1 MSGIEQ
7 LKSKPSG
14 ILPSG
19 RARWGIALAVCAAI
33 VAAAAGLRHADGRRG
48 DASST
53 QATASHAAQ
62 TALPPAGPVVANG
75 GDAAKAAAGDPR
87 RGKGTFI
94 LMFKEAPLATY
105 KGTVQGLPAPDRVRK
120 AKGAMR
126 IDVAGDAAQEYVA
139 YLQQQQGQLKS
150 RMSVMMGRD
159 VTPRLAMQHAVNAM
173 VVDLTAA
180 EADAVRGMPE
190 VGLVEAYRED
200 ALLTDTGPQLIGAEP
215 VWNGTNPGAS
225 GPYRGEGM
233 VVGIIDSG
241 INFGSPSF
249 AATSPVGGYVH
260 VNPLGAGNYL
270 GTCASG
276 GVDAGRCNAKLIGGY
291 DFVCSM
297 PGNQCGATDVREEPG
312 FGDTNG
318 HGSHVA
324 STAAGNPRDAVYT
337 GVTRR
342 ISGVAPRAN
351 IIAYDVCYTDTGT
364 TTPGGRCPNVSSV
377 AAINQAVA
385 GGIVDVINFSI
396 AGGSQPWSDS
406 VSLAF
411 LNAVEAGVYVAAAAG
426 NDGPA
431 ADTLSHVEPWVSASA
446 AVQHG
451 RGAFSIA
458 LQVTGPAPVPSNLTP
473 VLLTEGTGGTPHT
486 AIIPGTT
493 PLKIS
498 AGIDTVDD
506 GCAAYAAGTFTG
518 AIAVIRRGTCTFTI
532 KIGNAAA
539 AGAVAVVIANNVVAP
554 VIPQVTGATIPAFAV
569 TQADG
574 NALRDFA
581 VSRPTTTA
589 QIGYPAIP
597 VPNTPDVLGAFSS
610 RGPAGSFNLLK
621 PDTAAPGVS
630 VLAAV
635 SGQTLTGSEQAVD
648 VYNGTSMASP
658 HHAGAAALIRQAR
671 PTWTVP
677 EVKSALSLTAN
688 PQVFNEDSVTLAT
701 PFGRGSGRIQVDRAI
716 NAGLVMPETAANYRA
731 ANPGSGGDPAT
742 LNQPSLANAQCY
754 PSCSFVRRFRNTQ
767 TTSSTWNLALEG
779 ISGSVPASITIPAGA
794 TASVTIV
801 IRPVPSP
808 TGAWRFG
815 SVVLSQP
822 GTSSATLRMPVAVIA
837 TGSRVRN
844 DFNGDGRSDIVL
856 WNSSISYLAYW
867 IMNGSVYT
875 GASGFGLAPGYAPA
889 ATGFLSAIP
898 QSSLLARNATTAML
912 SSYIWNGS
920 THAQGIIG
928 QGPGDWTIIGEGD
941 INGDGKD
948 DLLWRNPTTGNFAYW
963 LMDGAVY
970 LGGQTYSPPITYV
983 VAGISDFNGD
993 GRVDL
998 LWNDPGTRNAS
1009 IWLSVGSGF
1018 DVQQIGQY
1026 GTDWN
1031 MVGTADVTGDGRADI
1046 ILRDNA
1052 KQYLAYWR
1060 MDGAVYQ
1067 GAAAFGLAS
1076 NRELF
1081 TTGDFDGDGIED
1093 LVLTRA
1099 SDRTLWLWRS
1109 NGAAFTESTIGQ
1121 YGSDWSVVK

>member
-1 MSGIEQ
+1 MSGIR
-7 LKSKPSG
+7 KSSIVFG
-14 ILPSG
+14 
-19 RARWGIALAVCAAI
+19 VCAVIAI
-33 VAAAAGLRHADGRRG
+33 VAAASHRYANDASG
-48 DASST
+48 DASS
-53 QATASHAAQ
+53 AHASVSSAADDS
-62 TALPPAGPVVANG
+62 APPAGPMIAGG
-75 GDAAKAAAGDPR
+75 GDFSKAAKNDLR

-94 LMFKEAPLATY
+94 VMLEEAPLAAY
-105 KGTVQGLPAPDRVRK
+105 KGTVNGLPAPGRVRK

-126 IDVAGDAAQEYVA
+126 IDVTGDAAQDYVA
-139 YLQQQQGQLKS
+139 YLQQQQAQLKS

-173 VVDLTAA
+173 VVDLSSA
-180 EADAVRGMPE
+180 EVAAVRAMPD
-190 VGLVEAYRED
+190 VSFVEEYREY
-200 ALLTDTGPQLIGAEP
+200 ALSTDTGPQLIGAGP
-215 VWNGTNPGAS
+215 VWDGSNPGAS
-225 GPYRGEGM
+225 GQYRGES
-233 VVGIIDSG
+233 VVIGIIDSG

-249 AATSPVGGYVH
+249 AAASPVGGYVH
-260 VNPLGAGNYL
+260 TNPLGAGNYL

-291 DFVCSM
+291 DFVCGA
-297 PGNQCGATDVREEPG
+297 PGNQCGVTDAREEPG

-324 STAAGNPRDAVYT
+324 STAAGNPRDAAYA
-337 GVTRR
+337 GLTRR

-351 IIAYDVCYTDTGT
+351 IVAYDVCYTNTGT
-364 TTPGGRCPNVSSV
+364 TNPGGKCPNASIV
-377 AAINQAVA
+377 AAIDQVVA
-385 GGIVDVINFSI
+385 GGLVDVINYSLS
-396 AGGSQPWSDS
+396 GGDEPWSDA

-411 LNAVEAGVYVAAAAG
+411 LNAVEASVYVSAAAG

-431 ADTLSHVEPWVSASA
+431 SNTVSHLQPWVSASA
-446 AVQHG
+446 ATQHG
-451 RGAFSIA
+451 RGAFSLA
-458 LQVTGPAPVPSNLTP
+458 LQVTGPAPVPANLAP
-473 VLLTEGTGGTPHT
+473 LLINEGTDGTPHT

-498 AGIDTVDD
+498 AGIDSVDD
-506 GCAAYAAGTFTG
+506 GCAGYAGGTFSG
-518 AIAVIRRGTCTFTI
+518 AIAVIRRGTCTFSI
-532 KIGNAAA
+532 KVGNATA
-539 AGAVAVVIANNVVAP
+539 AGAVAVVIANNVAGAI
-554 VIPQVTGATIPAFAV
+554 IPQVPGTSIPVFSV
-569 TQADG
+569 TQSEG

-589 QIGYPAIP
+589 QIGYPRIP

-610 RGPAGSFNLLK
+610 RGPATAFNLLK
-621 PDTAAPGVS
+621 PDSAAPGVS
-630 VLAAV
+630 VLAVV
-635 SGQTLTGSEQAVD
+635 SGTTITGSELAVD
-648 VYNGTSMASP
+648 VYNGTSMATP
-658 HHAGAAALIRQAR
+658 HHSGAAALIRQAR

-677 EVKSALSLTAN
+677 EVKSALALTAN
-688 PQVFNEDSVTLAT
+688 PQVYNEDSVTPAT

-716 NAGLVMPETAANYRA
+716 NAGLVMHETAANYRA
-731 ANPGSGGDPAT
+731 ANPANGGNPAT
-742 LNQPSLANAQCY
+742 LNQPSLVNAQCL
-754 PSCSFVRRFRNTQ
+754 PSCTFVRRFRNTQ
-767 TTSSTWNLALEG
+767 STSSTWHLAFDG
-779 ISGSVPASITIPAGA
+779 ISGSMPASVTIPAGA
-794 TASVTIV
+794 TTAVTIT
-801 IRPVPSP
+801 IRPVPSAS
-808 TGAWRFG
+808 GAWRFG
-815 SVVLSQP
+815 SVVLSQA
-822 GTSSATLRMPVAVIA
+822 GTSSSALRLPVAVVA

-856 WNSSISYLAYW
+856 WNPSISYLAYW

-875 GASGFGLAPGYAPA
+875 GSSGFGLAGGDAPA

-898 QSSLLARNATTAML
+898 QSSLLARNSSTAML

-928 QGPGDWTIIGEGD
+928 QGPGDWNIIGEGD

-1026 GTDWN
+1026 GNDWN

-1046 ILRDNA
+1046 VLRDNA

-1067 GAAAFGLAS
+1067 GAAAFGLATD
-1076 NRELF
+1076 RELF

-1093 LVLTRA
+1093 LVIARN
-1099 SDRTLWLWRS
+1099 SDRSLWLWRS
-1109 NGAAFTESTIGQ
+1109 NGSAFTQSTIGQ
-1121 YGSDWSVVK
+1121 YGADWSVVK